1 MVSMKNHLLEI
12 MSLQITSSG
21 KTNFKGWALFCI
33 LKVSSSEC
41 AVSNFLS
48 LSHSR
53 TSRTEQGQT
62 PGALQLHKQGWIAG
76 QMAQSMNNG
85 NSIGCDGSTPRCWE
99 KIQALVPPAYFL
111 LFCLCIV
118 SWRK

>member
-1 MVSMKNHLLEI
+1 MKNHLLEI

-53 TSRTEQGQT
+53 TSRTERGKLQERCNYISKDGL
-62 PGALQLHKQGWIAG
+62 PGKWHNQ
-76 QMAQSMNNG
+76 
-85 NSIGCDGSTPRCWE
+85 
-99 KIQALVPPAYFL
+99 
-111 LFCLCIV
+111 
-118 SWRK
+118 